1 MLASRDESRER
12 SRALAQLGSSP
23 GVGLF
28 LAHVVRIWDC
38 LHMEPSSTEQSV
50 SVSNSFALV
59 LAHLNK
65 WVLSDKELPL
75 FISLHLML
83 RMGERSSL

>member
-1 MLASRDESRER
+1 MLGSRDESRER

-28 LAHVVRIWDC
+28 LACVPCIWVC
-38 LHMEPSSTEQSV
+38 LHMDPRGAEQSV

-59 LAHLNK
+59 LAKLNK
-65 WVLSDKELPL
+65 WVLSDKDLPL
-75 FISLHLML
+75 FMKDLML
-83 RMGERSSL
+83 RMGERSPL